1 MGFKLSSHQQQSA
14 QMQQNLLQNNI
25 QFFWFVY
32 LPGNQISAVSLNI
45 IIRIRSVNLIL
56 FSSF

>member
-14 QMQQNLLQNNI
+14 QMQQNSLQNNI

-32 LPGNQISAVSLNI
+32 LPGNQISAVSLNY
-45 IIRIRSVNLIL
+45 
-56 FSSF
+56 

>member
-32 LPGNQISAVSLNI
+32 LPGNQISAVSLNC
-45 IIRIRSVNLIL
+45 
-56 FSSF
+56 